1 MYRAKRYVYHNSY
14 FIHVATMCALFGM
27 VFYMQLAIYFSLLRY
42 KKLQVSR
49 DHVSRDHEVS
59 IP

>member
-1 MYRAKRYVYHNSY
+1 MYRAKRYVCHNSY
-14 FIHVATMCALFGM
+14 FIHVANMCALFGM
-27 VFYMQLAIYFSLLRY
+27 VFYIYFSLFRY